1 MVAFRSVTLPTHP
14 PSTNYTR
21 GETLCSGF
29 CVWPQSEEM
38 SKVRA
43 AATLCTARGFSLHAQ
58 L

>member
-1 MVAFRSVTLPTHP
+1 MAFRSVTLPTHP
-14 PSTNYTR
+14 ASTNYTR

>member
-14 PSTNYTR
+14 ASTNYTR

-43 AATLCTARGFSLHAQ
+43 VATLCTARGFSLHAQ
-58 L
+58 P

>member
-14 PSTNYTR
+14 ASTNYTR

-29 CVWPQSEEM
+29 CVWPESEEM

-43 AATLCTARGFSLHAQ
+43 VDMLCTAGVFSLRAQ